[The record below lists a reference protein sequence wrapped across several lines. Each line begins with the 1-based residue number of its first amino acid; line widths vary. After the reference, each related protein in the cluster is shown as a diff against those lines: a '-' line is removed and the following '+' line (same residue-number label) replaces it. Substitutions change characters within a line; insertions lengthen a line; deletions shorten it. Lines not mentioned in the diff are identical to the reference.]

1 MTSKSHARTEHLEL
15 RRCLG
20 TFPTGVTVV
29 TYETPDG
36 RRGVTVNSFVSVS
49 LDPALVLVSIG
60 AGARS
65 RTGLESAPFAVNILG
80 AHQSDV
86 ALHFAGRPSEGLRVP
101 WRHDAPVPR
110 LRECAAWLEC
120 LPWQTV
126 EAGDHALFIGEVVA
140 FGHDPA
146 AAPLIFHA
154 GAFAGKQSI
163 TRETRRPSLA
173 ECLDR
178 RRDFEIWSDAGV
190 TSLAVPA

>member
-1 MTSKSHARTEHLEL
+1 MSSKSATRPQHLEL

-29 TYETPDG
+29 TYDTPDG
-36 RRGVTVNSFVSVS
+36 RRGITVNSFVSVS

-60 AGARS
+60 AGARA

-86 ALHFAGRPSEGLRVP
+86 AVHFAGRPREGLRVP
-101 WRHDAPVPR
+101 WHDAAPAPR

-120 LPWQTV
+120 LPWRTV
-126 EAGDHALFIGEVVA
+126 EAGDHVLFIGEVVA
-140 FGHDPA
+140 FGHDA
-146 AAPLIFHA
+146 VAPLIFHA
-154 GAFAGKQSI
+154 GAFGTEKPNFQDTQRS
-163 TRETRRPSLA
+163 SLA
-173 ECLDR
+173 ACLDR
-178 RRDFEIWSDAGV
+178 RRDFQSWSDAGA